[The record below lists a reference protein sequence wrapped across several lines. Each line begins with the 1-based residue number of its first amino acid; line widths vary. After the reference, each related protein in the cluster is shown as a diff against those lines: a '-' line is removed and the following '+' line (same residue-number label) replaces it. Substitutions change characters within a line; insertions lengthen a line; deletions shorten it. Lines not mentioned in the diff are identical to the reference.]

1 MSRDVVSST
10 AERLSS
16 DARPFPNSRFAGLTS
31 MTLATLRRGACPAR
45 SFRFEP
51 LLMLLL
57 CGGIIDPAPTLAQSS
72 PLNRIERT
80 NYEDPPIS
88 YSDSTPDDAVIDL
101 RTRIDAGEMRIDGA
115 TEIEKLAAILDA
127 LDVPRSSQVLT
138 FGKTSLQADKV
149 TPSTPRAIYF
159 SDSIQIGHMPGGVVE
174 IIAADPRLGV
184 NFYTYD
190 PKAEGSGAFVRE
202 TNRCLTCH
210 GAAKTLY
217 VPGLQVRSVLTD
229 PAGQPVLSAGS
240 RRTDQSSPFEERWGG
255 WYVTGTHGSMRHM
268 GNECVAN
275 PKDSASLDRESG
287 ANVEELSSRIRT
299 EPYRTEH
306 SDLVALMVLEHQS
319 LVHNLIT
326 LANYETRLAEHYDS
340 VMNAALDRP
349 ADHRSDS
356 TERRIAAVVDKLVDG
371 LLMVDEFRFDQPIA
385 GTSGYSEVFARQGKR
400 DSQGRSLRDLDLR
413 TRLFR
418 YPCSYLI
425 DTPHFDSLPDTV
437 RKATIRRLWEVLTAP
452 TADPRYA
459 HLTDE
464 DRKAIV
470 EILNETKPEL
480 FAEVR

>member
-1 MSRDVVSST
+1 
-10 AERLSS
+10 
-16 DARPFPNSRFAGLTS
+16 

-255 WYVTGTHGSMRHM
+255 WYVTGTHGSMRHR
-268 GNECVAN
+268 GNLRL
-275 PKDSASLDRESG
+275 PDDRKPTSLDLEPG
-287 ANVEELSSRIRT
+287 ANVTDLSERFDVGGYLT
-299 EPYRTEH
+299 PH
-306 SDLVALMVLEHQS
+306 SDLVALMVLEHQADAI
-319 LVHNLIT
+319 NGMT
-326 LANYETRLAEHYDS
+326 KARFAAAKALADRDTAIAGGAAAATANEAYAMRIRAAAEVLADY
-340 VMNAALDRP
+340 L
-349 ADHRSDS
+349 
-356 TERRIAAVVDKLVDG
+356 TFDG
-371 LLMVDEFRFDQPIA
+371 ELSWNEPIA
-385 GTSGYSEVFARQGKR
+385 GTSRFASEFEARGNR
-400 DSQGRSLRDLDLR
+400 DSAGRSLRDFDLAE
-413 TRLFR
+413 RLFR
-418 YPCSYLI
+418 YRCSWLVESE
-425 DTPHFDSLPDTV
+425 HFRSLPDDLRAAVAEGIAARLGAERLDGESEELAV
-437 RKATIRRLWEVLTAP
+437 RRAETLTLLRE
-452 TADPRYA
+452 THADFLGR
-459 HLTDE
+459 
-464 DRKAIV
+464 
-470 EILNETKPEL
+470 
-480 FAEVR
+480 

>member
-1 MSRDVVSST
+1 MSRSQAPLS
-10 AERLSS
+10 AFRLSVDRFRVAS
-16 DARPFPNSRFAGLTS
+16 RPIR
-31 MTLATLRRGACPAR
+31 LAALVAMFGSFWLAAPAAAQLE
-45 SFRFEP
+45 FE
-51 LLMLLL
+51 
-57 CGGIIDPAPTLAQSS
+57 
-72 PLNRIERT
+72 R
-80 NYEDPPIS
+80 PPID
-88 YSDSTPDDAVIDL
+88 YLNVEPSDPIARL
-101 RTRIDAGEMRIDGA
+101 QQRLDAGETTLEFHPERGWLDSLLEELDIAPESQTLVFSKTSFQLRRID
-115 TEIEKLAAILDA
+115 
-127 LDVPRSSQVLT
+127 PRR
-138 FGKTSLQADKV
+138 
-149 TPSTPRAIYF
+149 PRALYF
-159 SDSIQIGHMPGGVVE
+159 NDDVYLGWVQRGDVVE
-174 IIAADPRLGV
+174 VMGVDPVQGSI
-184 NFYTYD
+184 FYTLEQNPD
-190 PKAEGSGAFVRE
+190 APPKFVRD
-202 TNRCLTCH
+202 RGQCLTCH
-210 GAAKTLY
+210 ASSRTQG
-217 VPGLQVRSVLTD
+217 VPGPLVRSVYVD
-229 PAGQPVLSAGS
+229 RGGQPLLGS
-240 RRTDQSSPFEERWGG
+240 GTFTTDHRSPFEERWGG